1 MKLDVLFLLVGSSSL
16 KKKIKPEVD
25 GTNEST
31 RKYVCKNNDD
41 FLLFSRVLLAIM
53 DY

>member
-1 MKLDVLFLLVGSSSL
+1 MLFFISREEYCQKES
-16 KKKIKPEVD
+16 KPEVD

-31 RKYVCKNNDD
+31 SKYVRKNDD
-41 FLLFSRVLLAIM
+41 FLLFSGVLLLAIM